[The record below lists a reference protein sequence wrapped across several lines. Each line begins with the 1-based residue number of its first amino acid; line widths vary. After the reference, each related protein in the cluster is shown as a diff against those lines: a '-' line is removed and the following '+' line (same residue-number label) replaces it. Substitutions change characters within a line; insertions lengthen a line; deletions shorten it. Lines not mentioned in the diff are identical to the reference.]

1 MAGQLILLVNQ
12 PNSDKQITEQ
22 SGVINSA
29 DAPKSFGDQ
38 FKVYLNGL
46 LGGAYS
52 GQIIGRV
59 ATAAASQTVT
69 LTYANIVNGTD
80 ILSIGGKAFA
90 AKASPAADGEWAKG
104 ANLAASVNNL
114 VAAINNYTATQGILS
129 ASGNTSTGVITI
141 SCVQYGLIG
150 NLIPVTVTAGTGI
163 VAGGAYLAGGT
174 NYVGPKTYKFGY

>member
-22 SGVINSA
+22 SGVIHSA

-38 FKVYLNGL
+38 FKVYINGL
-46 LGGAYS
+46 LGGAYN
-52 GQIIGRV
+52 GQVIGRV
-59 ATAAASQTVT
+59 ATAAASQTIT
-69 LTYANIVNGTD
+69 ITYTNLVNNTD
-80 ILSIGGKAFA
+80 SVSIGGKAFA
-90 AKASPAADGEWAKG
+90 LKASPSAAGEWAKG
-104 ANLAASVNNL
+104 ANLAASVTNL
-114 VAAINNYTATQGILS
+114 VAAINNYTATQGIIS
-129 ASGNTSTGVITI
+129 ASGNTSTGVVTV

-150 NLIPVTVTAGTGI
+150 NLIPVTVTAGTGL